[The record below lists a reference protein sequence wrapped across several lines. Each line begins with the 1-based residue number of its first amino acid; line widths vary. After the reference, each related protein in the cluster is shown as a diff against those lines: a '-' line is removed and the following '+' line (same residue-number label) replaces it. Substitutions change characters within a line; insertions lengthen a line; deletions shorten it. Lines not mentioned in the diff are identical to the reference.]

1 MAKSTKDVF
10 AQTMSPEMIEAA
22 DLRAKELLDEYDTR
36 QKLRE
41 ALDLGAYRIDAGQ
54 EAGFGCAD

>member
-10 AQTMSPEMIEAA
+10 AQTMSPEMIEAS

-41 ALDLGAYRIDAGQ
+41 ALDLGAYRTEDG
-54 EAGFGCAD
+54 